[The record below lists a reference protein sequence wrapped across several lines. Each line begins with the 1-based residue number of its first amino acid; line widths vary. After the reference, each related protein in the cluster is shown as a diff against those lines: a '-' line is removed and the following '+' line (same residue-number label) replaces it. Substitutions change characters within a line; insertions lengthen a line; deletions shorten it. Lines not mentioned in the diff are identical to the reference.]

1 MTEAPFVAIGNDELG
16 EKVGKTLKCKR
27 CGKRHKVRYGERVL
41 SDGARQPSK
50 MAGFIKCR
58 GKAYLVAINGKR
70 INKG

>member
-16 EKVGKTLKCKR
+16 EDVVKMLKCKR

-41 SDGARQPSK
+41 SDGTRQPSK
-50 MAGFIKCR
+50 MAGFIICR

-70 INKG
+70 IK